1 MNNWDAELPPVKLLD
16 ETHIS
21 GRPAFVAYFYMG
33 GSLAPHAQ
41 ALLDGWLALVPPKTE
56 LYHSHD
62 RTKRFPK
69 LTPKALST
77 LRASLTVKKLS
88 GEDAYANC
96 ILKSAPEDGF
106 IDGPHAYSLEFY
118 ATADDPGFVYVT
130 FPVDYVATHGADAV
144 LGWFRDWCTR
154 FEATHARA
162 GYGFEVTWFG
172 DRRTG
177 LGAEM
182 LARCLRYHGV
192 AVWERET
199 ANMRESEN
207 HTLDTAAW
215 LTYLSQGC
223 LDELGSDRIAAIDPG
238 VTRHTTSNGV
248 VFQAGA
254 MPDACDT
261 NRRSAAYKLLKS
273 VNDAIVPIRSDH
285 WYQNYWASEDADKEN
300 RWFSRM
306 DG

>member
-1 MNNWDAELPPVKLLD
+1 MKNWDDALPPVTMLD

-21 GRPAFVAYFYMG
+21 GRPAFVAYFFTSP
-33 GSLAPHAQ
+33 SLAPHAQ
-41 ALLDGWLALVPPKTE
+41 GVLDAWLELVPPKTA
-56 LYHSHD
+56 LYYSHD

-69 LTPKALST
+69 LTPKALSSV
-77 LRASLTVKKLS
+77 RDSFAEKKL
-88 GEDAYANC
+88 GGDEYARY
-96 ILKSAPEDGF
+96 IFKSAPEEGF
-106 IDGPHAYSLEFY
+106 IDGPHAYSLELY
-118 ATADDPGFVYVT
+118 ATVPFPGFAYVT
-130 FPVDYVATHGADAV
+130 LPIDYVAMQGADAV

-154 FEATHARA
+154 FEVTHARA

-172 DRRTG
+172 DRQTG
-177 LGAEM
+177 LGAEV

-192 AVWERET
+192 AVWERAS
-199 ANMRESEN
+199 ANMARPN
-207 HTLDTAAW
+207 DRTLDTAAW
-215 LTYLSQGC
+215 LTYLGQGC
-223 LDELGSDRIAAIDPG
+223 LDQIGPERIAAIDPG
-238 VTRHTTSNGV
+238 VTRHPTGQGV

-261 NRRSAAYKLLKS
+261 NRRGPAYKLLKS

-285 WYQNYWASEDADKEN
+285 WYQNYWASDDPDKEN